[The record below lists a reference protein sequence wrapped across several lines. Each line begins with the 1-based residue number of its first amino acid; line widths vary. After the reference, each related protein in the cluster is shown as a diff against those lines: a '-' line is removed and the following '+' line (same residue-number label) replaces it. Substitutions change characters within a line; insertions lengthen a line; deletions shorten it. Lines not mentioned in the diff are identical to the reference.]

1 MKKVLGAFL
10 CVVLLAACQNG
21 GETPELDTTD
31 LWPAGI
37 DHKVSPD
44 FNMETD
50 DIFPDSALYGY
61 INRQGK
67 MVIPPRFVSAGTFSC
82 GYAPIYEKVARS
94 ESKGAYLDRN
104 GKVHQ
109 IPSDFSLRPEPFY
122 YNIATANYYSVI
134 SSSSYPYTEFMIDRN
149 MNILVKADRGEH
161 IYPMTKDGIA
171 LSYKNNKITWYNRSG
186 AKIYEPV
193 GSCEDPYFKDG
204 YIVMINKEN
213 NVPIY
218 HIVDTRGYIW
228 YKDSLPLTNIG
239 YRRFLRHHE
248 TSFSEEQYDVIDMN
262 GKPVGSPEFAGLE
275 PKEEVQIRVSHTH
288 DDQVLRGM
296 PRYYYINQDGKQT
309 IPHSY
314 YQASFF
320 HEGYAQVGE
329 DISSDPDEYVWA
341 EKIINTKGE
350 TVLQFAER
358 QRLESIHHGLVLIS
372 EYVDGLDASRY
383 TYMDLTGKVVY
394 TWLVVYL
401 QNSDNSPA
409 RGTKA
414 KGDPSIR
421 VYPEG
426 QFVLGAPENE

>member
-1 MKKVLGAFL
+1 MKKYLYLIAVMGLM
-10 CVVLLAACQNG
+10 VACQQG
-21 GETPELDTTD
+21 GETPELDTTE

-37 DHKVSPD
+37 DHKVPHG

-50 DIFPDSALYGY
+50 DLFPDSALYGY

-82 GYAPIYEKVARS
+82 GYAPISEKVARS

-109 IPSDFSLRPEPFY
+109 IPSDLSRRPEPFY
-122 YNIATANYYSVI
+122 YNIATANYYLLGST
-134 SSSSYPYTEFMIDRN
+134 YPYTAFMIDRN
-149 MNILVKADRGEH
+149 MNILVKADREER

-186 AKIYEPV
+186 TKIYEPE
-193 GSCEDPYFKDG
+193 GYCEDPYFKDG
-204 YIVMINKEN
+204 YIVMIRKEN

-262 GKPVGSPEFAGLE
+262 GKPVGSPDFAGLE
-275 PKEEVQIRVSHTH
+275 PKEEMQIRVSHTH

-296 PRYYYINQDGKQT
+296 PTYYYINQDGKQT

-314 YQASFF
+314 WQASFF
-320 HEGYAQVGE
+320 HEGYAHVGE
-329 DISSDPDEYVWA
+329 DIASDPDEYVWA

-350 TVLQFAER
+350 TVLQFAEG
-358 QRLESIHHGLVLIS
+358 QRLESIHNGLVLIS
-372 EYVDGLDASRY
+372 EYVDGLNASRY

-394 TWLVVYL
+394 TWLVIYL

-409 RGTKA
+409 RGAKA